1 MSSNLRRSNCKP
13 SQIKRILL
21 EKFNKQISIQKL
33 KNVLAKTPG
42 EDQDDNIDFEE
53 FFEEFENEGGDVDWQ
68 EDPDGTVRCMTF
80 SSNKM
85 KNAFKSSD
93 APLVQ
98 LDTTFD
104 MEKARYKV
112 LAVVYLNPATNKSEV
127 AFMALLCDESK
138 PNVEFALQTFKKIC
152 LRYDLI
158 FIVDKDFGQLEVLN
172 SVFPTA
178 LVLLCVFHVI
188 KFMKSLIASAPV
200 VVDVKKDLLL
210 QFRRIIYANS
220 EDIFKTEDQKFVEL
234 AAGVTVKAG
243 DKQVSLVEYYIRNW
257 RSVSPMWVRYHRKN
271 LPSLGDNT
279 SNRVEWTFW
288 TLKKSIQDTFV
299 TLPETAKAA
308 VYLIKFCV
316 MRLEEQYN
324 IHDANDNIKKLN
336 LAASQH
342 LNDRGCTIFHHAQ
355 KILEEKL
362 NNLQK
367 VDGGVREQFTKG
379 SRCYQTT
386 GTSCTCTI
394 AQTHQAPCA
403 HILFLRSQD
412 EDQSE
417 IFSVEL
423 FHPRYHRPTSSLISV
438 LENQAT
444 ETEPRLQNYY
454 DVAVN
459 EEDGFEPEDEEPDVV
474 LSDRQKHS
482 MVMPVLMRI
491 GNLISCHPTKKFFE
505 YLDAL
510 NELEKRVR
518 RGQNFM
524 MQLHNILSTVFN
536 EDDHPEVDDV
546 NEPVDDIVGA
556 FEEDVNQNTITD
568 FNEVGGEHSPGDDS
582 QDTVKQSGTMK

>member
-1 MSSNLRRSNCKP
+1 MANTLSVGDIVHSDERAKAMVLKFNQDNFVDFVVETNNQKSLRFVCKHGARQRARSKGQRPKQHQNFLDCKAAISFYKSLKNGTIKCTKIYNEHNHPVSEQIYKSKNVALTEEEIVMSSNLRSGNCKP

-200 VVDVKKDLLL
+200 VVDVKKDLPLVL
-210 QFRRIIYANS
+210 QS
-220 EDIFKTEDQKFVEL
+220 KLETSKFPW
-234 AAGVTVKAG
+234 
-243 DKQVSLVEYYIRNW
+243 S
-257 RSVSPMWVRYHRKN
+257 
-271 LPSLGDNT
+271 
-279 SNRVEWTFW
+279 
-288 TLKKSIQDTFV
+288 SITFV
-299 TLPETAKAA
+299 T
-308 VYLIKFCV
+308 
-316 MRLEEQYN
+316 
-324 IHDANDNIKKLN
+324 
-336 LAASQH
+336 
-342 LNDRGCTIFHHAQ
+342 
-355 KILEEKL
+355 
-362 NNLQK
+362 
-367 VDGGVREQFTKG
+367 GGVFRRCG
-379 SRCYQTT
+379 SGIT
-386 GTSCTCTI
+386 GRTCLVWETI
-394 AQTHQAPCA
+394 
-403 HILFLRSQD
+403 
-412 EDQSE
+412 
-417 IFSVEL
+417 
-423 FHPRYHRPTSSLISV
+423 HRTESS
-438 LENQAT
+438 
-444 ETEPRLQNYY
+444 
-454 DVAVN
+454 
-459 EEDGFEPEDEEPDVV
+459 G
-474 LSDRQKHS
+474 HS
-482 MVMPVLMRI
+482 
-491 GNLISCHPTKKFFE
+491 GH
-505 YLDAL
+505 
-510 NELEKRVR
+510 
-518 RGQNFM
+518 
-524 MQLHNILSTVFN
+524 
-536 EDDHPEVDDV
+536 
-546 NEPVDDIVGA
+546 
-556 FEEDVNQNTITD
+556 
-568 FNEVGGEHSPGDDS
+568 
-582 QDTVKQSGTMK
+582 